1 MSLHL
6 MEMMR
11 MASLAT
17 ANSNLVNSNLASN
30 SMDNSSTAS
39 LDTPEARIRK
49 TIPCLAG
56 M

>member
-17 ANSNLVNSNLASN
+17 ATSSLASN

-39 LDTPEARIRK
+39 LDTPGARIRE
-49 TIPCLAG
+49 TIPCMAET
-56 M
+56 